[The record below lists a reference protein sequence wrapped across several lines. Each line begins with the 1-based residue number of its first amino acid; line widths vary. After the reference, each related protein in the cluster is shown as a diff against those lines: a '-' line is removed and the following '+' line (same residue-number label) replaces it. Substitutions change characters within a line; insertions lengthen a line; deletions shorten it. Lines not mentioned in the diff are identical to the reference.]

1 MLSKSEKN
9 MFYYLGLSLLV
20 LIVLGVLFGVSSV
33 KESFGGGKTS
43 EQKACK
49 KAGVKH
55 AKFLVGHKTNRKWR
69 DPLKDS
75 IVNEIDN
82 KCADIEPVARTHSST
97 LSQSEKSG
105 RRFGSAAVDTF
116 IPDSEDWK

>member
-33 KESFGGGKTS
+33 KESFGGGKTL
-43 EQKACK
+43 EQKTCK
-49 KAGVKH
+49 TTGVQH

-75 IVNEIDN
+75 IVTEIEN
-82 KCADIEPVARTHSST
+82 KCADYRNPHENRST
-97 LSQSEKSG
+97 LSQSIQSG
-105 RRFGSAAVDTF
+105 RRFGTAAVDKF
-116 IPDSEDWK
+116 IPDKEDWK

>member
-20 LIVLGVLFGVSSV
+20 LIVLGVLFGISSV
-33 KESFGGGKTS
+33 KESFGGNQTL

-49 KAGVKH
+49 DAGVKH
-55 AKFLVGHKTNRKWR
+55 AKFMVGHKTNRKWK

-75 IVNEIDN
+75 IVTEIRN
-82 KCADIEPVARTHSST
+82 KCAANEHLPSKTQSQIEYI
-97 LSQSEKSG
+97 G
-105 RRFGSAAVDTF
+105 RRYGINAVGTF
-116 IPDSEDWK
+116 IPDPEDWK